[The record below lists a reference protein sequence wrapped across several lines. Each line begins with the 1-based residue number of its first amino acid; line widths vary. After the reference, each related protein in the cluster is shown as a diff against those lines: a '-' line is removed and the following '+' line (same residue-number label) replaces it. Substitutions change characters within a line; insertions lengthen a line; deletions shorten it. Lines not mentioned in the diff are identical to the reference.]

1 MRRTKIKDLLK
12 TKPEGQDIFVQGWVR
27 SRRDSKEVSFV
38 ILNDG
43 SIISTIQLVLG
54 ADYRD
59 GFENEDAFK
68 HILQQINTGACIG
81 VRGKLVASEGKGQ
94 TMEIIPKEIDIY
106 GAFDEDFPLQK
117 KGIKFETLREMA
129 HLRVRTNTFGA
140 VFRVRHAVSYAIH
153 KFFNDRGFFMR
164 IHPSSQVRIPKARA
178 RCSL

>member
-81 VRGKLVASEGKGQ
+81 VRGKISRLGRERSDNGDHSEG
-94 TMEIIPKEIDIY
+94 DRY
-106 GAFDEDFPLQK
+106 LWC
-117 KGIKFETLREMA
+117 LR
-129 HLRVRTNTFGA
+129 
-140 VFRVRHAVSYAIH
+140 
-153 KFFNDRGFFMR
+153 
-164 IHPSSQVRIPKARA
+164 
-178 RCSL
+178 